1 MSHNN
6 RKRVVVRRADA
17 RRGVSRNSRAVTKF
31 SQYVPR
37 LIMDANCT
45 TCGPVE
51 NSSNNPASIPEL
63 AMRHTAATGHVVILN
78 GTVDDPDHEFASQR
92 FNG

>member
-1 MSHNN
+1 MSHGN
-6 RKRVVVRRADA
+6 RKRAVVSQAEP
-17 RRGVSRNSRAVTKF
+17 RRGVPRSSRKVIRP
-31 SQYVPR
+31 YVPR

-45 TCGPVE
+45 TCGPVG

-78 GTVDDPDHEFASQR
+78 GAVDDPDHEFANVSV
-92 FNG
+92 